1 MLCACAL
8 TIAFTFSGCF
18 FQSAPYKEVKYYDLS
33 EPPKLSCDKV
43 FIKFMLFKLTEP
55 VKYKMVYN
63 DKDCRVLVD
72 DYNKW
77 IQPPGFMLTRYLEN
91 AFSATKTSKATKVEY
106 LISGTIF
113 KFRINLK
120 SMQASL
126 GASYKIKKEAQG
138 KDQLLTMNSITFTAP
153 IKVESPSGFAEAM
166 SNCAS
171 QFARELAHQ
180 VKLLQKQNKIKNTKA
195 K

>member
-1 MLCACAL
+1 MFAL
-8 TIAFTFSGCF
+8 SGCF
-18 FQSAPYKEVKYYDLS
+18 FQSAPYQEVKYYDLN
-33 EPPKLSCDKV
+33 EPPKLSCSKV
-43 FIKFMLFKLTEP
+43 FVKFMLFKLTEP

-91 AFSATKTSKATKVEY
+91 AFSNLKTSEASKVEY

-120 SMQASL
+120 TMQASL
-126 GASYKIKKEAQG
+126 GASYKIKKQAEG
-138 KDQLLTMNSITFTAP
+138 KDQLLTMNSITFAAP

-166 SNCAS
+166 SNCAA
-171 QFARELAHQ
+171 QFASELANQ
-180 VKLLQKQNKIKNTKA
+180 IKLLQKQNKTNPAKA